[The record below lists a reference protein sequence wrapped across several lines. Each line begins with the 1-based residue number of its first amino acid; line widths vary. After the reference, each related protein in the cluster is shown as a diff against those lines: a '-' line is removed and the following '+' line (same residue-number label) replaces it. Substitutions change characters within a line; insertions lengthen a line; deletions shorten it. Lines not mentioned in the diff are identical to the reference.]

1 MCSARAPGPS
11 DQEPTVERV
20 TWQTSAITVAA
31 GATTTVPLV
40 ASEPSLVKY
49 ALSTTSG
56 GPLLLTIFAAN
67 DAASASLGESDGEG
81 EVETGAGLVRVVLDN
96 SAATFSTAVVACT
109 VTLEPLA
116 QLAVR
121 AAYDD
126 RRRRMHLAEEALIAA
141 HAFAFD
147 RVAQQLARERSML
160 DAARGHGQGDLNWYT
175 NGWLREHIA
184 ARQRDGE
191 KLLAALDEYEEAC
204 A

>member
-1 MCSARAPGPS
+1 M
-11 DQEPTVERV
+11 
-20 TWQTSAITVAA
+20 AA

-121 AAYDD
+121 AAYDA
-126 RRRRMHLAEEALIAA
+126 RRRRIHLAEEALIAA

-175 NGWLREHIA
+175 NGWLREQIA